1 MIWTCGAYCI
11 TPAFPRSDTFAFWS
25 LWIFVG
31 CGCVFRCLHPFVG
44 FTSETLCWLWWQ
56 IMDICTGF
64 VQISVS
70 VTVWSGFEMHS
81 ALWEIVLLCCAA
93 ELVSVATH
101 SALSA
106 SYMITSSYRHCIRR
120 TLDYHLY
127 RCTVHPDI
135 NFHVHQMMHLFVSPR
150 EH

>member
-1 MIWTCGAYCI
+1 
-11 TPAFPRSDTFAFWS
+11 
-25 LWIFVG
+25 
-31 CGCVFRCLHPFVG
+31 
-44 FTSETLCWLWWQ
+44 
-56 IMDICTGF
+56 MDICTGF